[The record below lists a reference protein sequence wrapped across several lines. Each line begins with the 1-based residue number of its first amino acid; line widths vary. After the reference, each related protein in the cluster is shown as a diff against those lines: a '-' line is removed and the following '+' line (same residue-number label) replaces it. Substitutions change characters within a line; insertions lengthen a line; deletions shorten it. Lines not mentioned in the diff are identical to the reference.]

1 MTKTNFSKNVMLTY
15 MYISVRMLLL
25 TNERNYFIFGE
36 DIEGTPMDCIK
47 EFCNLGSKFMLII
60 GQKVKHGYNSFYRVV

>member
-47 EFCNLGSKFMLII
+47 EFSDFGSKFKLII
-60 GQKVKHGYNSFYRVV
+60 GQKDKHGYNSFYRVV